1 MDILTLIVT
10 VVLISVSGALAPGP
24 LFFATLSYGTKL
36 GAKSGLA
43 FSIAHTIIEFP
54 LVILLSMLVAFGSQ
68 TIAKE
73 PIIRLLIGVAGGL
86 ALLILGALQIY
97 DGLSSKFGA
106 SSERGVASKNPL
118 FVGLVLTGLNPF
130 FIGWWL
136 TVGLELIVNAWA
148 FAFLAGIG
156 IMYLSHIWMDY
167 VWLITVAY
175 FAKMG
180 MNVVG
185 AKGYKAVVIVFGA
198 VLIFFGLLFL
208 TNLSGL

>member
-1 MDILTLIVT
+1 MDLLTLIIT
-10 VVLISVSGALAPGP
+10 VVIISVSGALAPGP
-24 LFFATLSYGTKL
+24 LFFATISYGTKL
-36 GAKSGLA
+36 GVKGGLT

-54 LVILLSMLVAFGSQ
+54 LVILLSILVAFGSQ

-73 PIIRLLIGVAGGL
+73 PINLLIGVAGGL

-97 DGLSSKFGA
+97 DGLSPKFGA
-106 SSERGVASKNPL
+106 SRESGMTFKNPL

-130 FIGWWL
+130 FIVWWL
-136 TVGLELIVNAWA
+136 TVGLKLIIDAWT

-167 VWLITVAY
+167 VWLTVVAY

-198 VLIFFGLLFL
+198 VLIFFGLFFL
-208 TNLSGL
+208 TSVF

>member
-10 VVLISVSGALAPGP
+10 VVIISVSGALAPGP
-24 LFFATLSYGTKL
+24 LFFATISYGTKL

-54 LVILLSMLVAFGSQ
+54 LVILLAILVSFGSQ
-68 TIAKE
+68 TIANE
-73 PIIRLLIGVAGGL
+73 PIIKLLIAVAGGL
-86 ALLILGALQIY
+86 ALLVLGALQIHN
-97 DGLSSKFGA
+97 GLSSKFDP
-106 SSERGVASKNPL
+106 SSESRVASKNPL
-118 FVGLVLTGLNPF
+118 FVGLALTGLNPF

-136 TVGLELIVNAWA
+136 TVGLKLIVDAWA

-167 VWLITVAY
+167 VWLIAVAY

-185 AKGYKAVVIVFGA
+185 AKGYRAVVIVFGA

-208 TNLSGL
+208 TSIF

>member
-10 VVLISVSGALAPGP
+10 VVIISVSGALAPGP
-24 LFFATLSYGTKL
+24 LFFATISYGTKL

-43 FSIAHTIIEFP
+43 FSIAHTVIEFP
-54 LVILLSMLVAFGSQ
+54 LVILLAILVAFGSRN
-68 TIAKE
+68 IADE
-73 PIIRLLIGVAGGL
+73 SIIRLLIAVAGGL
-86 ALLILGALQIY
+86 ALLVLGALQIHN
-97 DGLSSKFGA
+97 GLSSKFTV
-106 SSERGVASKNPL
+106 SSESGVASKNPL

-136 TVGLELIVNAWA
+136 TVGLKLIVDAWA

-156 IMYLSHIWMDY
+156 IMYFSHIWMDY
-167 VWLITVAY
+167 VWLIAVAH

-185 AKGYKAVVIVFGA
+185 AKGYRAVVIVFGA

-208 TNLSGL
+208 TSIF

>member
-10 VVLISVSGALAPGP
+10 VVIISVSGALAPGP
-24 LFFATLSYGTKL
+24 LFFATISYGAKL

-43 FSIAHTIIEFP
+43 FSIAHTIVEFP
-54 LVILLSMLVAFGSQ
+54 LVILLAILVSFGSQ
-68 TIAKE
+68 TIANE
-73 PIIRLLIGVAGGL
+73 PTIELLAVAGGL
-86 ALLILGALQIY
+86 ALLVLGALQIY
-97 DGLSSKFGA
+97 DGLSSKFDA
-106 SSERGVASKNPL
+106 SSESGVASRNPL

-136 TVGLELIVNAWA
+136 TVGLKLIVDAWT

-156 IMYLSHIWMDY
+156 IMYISHIWMDY
-167 VWLITVAY
+167 VWLIALAH

-185 AKGYKAVVIVFGA
+185 AKGYKAVVIIFGA
-198 VLIFFGLLFL
+198 VLIFFGFLFL
-208 TNLSGL
+208 TSIF

>member
-10 VVLISVSGALAPGP
+10 VVIISVSGALAPGP
-24 LFFATLSYGTKL
+24 LFFATISYGSKL

-43 FSIAHTIIEFP
+43 FSVAHTLVELP
-54 LVILLSMLVAFGSQ
+54 LVILLSVLVAFSSQ
-68 TIAKE
+68 TIADE
-73 PIIRLLIGVAGGL
+73 PIIRLVVGVAGGS
-86 ALLILGALQIY
+86 ALLALGALQIR
-97 DGLSSKFGA
+97 DGLSPKFGA
-106 SSERGVASKNPL
+106 SNQSAVAFKNPL
-118 FVGLVLTGLNPF
+118 LVGLVLTGLNPF
-130 FIGWWL
+130 FIVWWL
-136 TVGLELIVNAWA
+136 TVGLKLVIDAWA

-167 VWLITVAY
+167 VWLTAVAY

-185 AKGYKAVVIVFGA
+185 AKGYKVVVIVFGA

-208 TNLSGL
+208 TSI